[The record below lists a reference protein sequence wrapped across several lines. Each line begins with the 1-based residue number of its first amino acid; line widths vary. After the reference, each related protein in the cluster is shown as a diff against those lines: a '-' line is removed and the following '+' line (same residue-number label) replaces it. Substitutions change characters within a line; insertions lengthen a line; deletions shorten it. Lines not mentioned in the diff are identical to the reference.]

1 MRKDCDRQVKSNI
14 KTHTESPLV
23 INLFGGFTMEH
34 AGKTLTDDINR
45 SQKLWSVLAYL
56 VIHRDRDIPQSEFI
70 EQFWQEDNSSNPA
83 SALKTLLYR
92 IRAMIEPLFGEE
104 IQPVIS
110 RRGAYSWNRDIP
122 CVVDLDRFEDLYRQ
136 ASEPGLDNKTRLEL
150 YRETA
155 ALYKGML
162 LPKLSDQIW
171 LMPIVTRCHE
181 KYVKTVHV
189 LSDLLEQES
198 LFDELASVCLHASE
212 LDPMDESLHI
222 LAIRALLYQGRNTA
236 ALSHYET
243 ATELL
248 YRNLGV
254 RPSEQLRDLYA
265 KIMSVEKGMETDLEV
280 IQADLREVADRP
292 GAFVCEYGF
301 FQEAYR
307 LEARRCNRSG
317 TCVHVA
323 LLTVSLPD
331 GGMPAL
337 KQLNITMDQLLVAL
351 QTHLRSGDVV
361 SRYSAVQYVVMLP
374 AANFEDSQK
383 VMERIVAAFYR
394 QHRHNF
400 LKITYKIRELE

>member
-1 MRKDCDRQVKSNI
+1 MKNNVNAQM
-14 KTHTESPLV
+14 ESPLV
-23 INLFGGFTMEH
+23 INLFGAFSMEH

-110 RRGAYSWNRDIP
+110 RRGAYSWNREIP
-122 CVVDLDRFEDLYRQ
+122 CVVDMDRFEELCRL
-136 ASEPGLDNKTRLEL
+136 ASEPGVDAKSRLEL
-150 YRETA
+150 YREVA
-155 ALYKGML
+155 SLYKGML

-181 KYVKTVHV
+181 KYVKAVRE
-189 LSDLLEQES
+189 LSALLVEQGS
-198 LFDELASVCLHASE
+198 FDELAEICLRASE

-222 LAIRALLYQGRNTA
+222 LAIRALLYQGRNA
-236 ALSHYET
+236 SALAHYET

-254 RPSEQLRDLYA
+254 RPSDELRALYTE
-265 KIMSVEKGMETDLEV
+265 IMAVEKGMETDLEV
-280 IQADLREVADRP
+280 IQADLREAAGRP

-307 LEARRCNRSG
+307 LEARRCNRNG

-337 KQLNITMDQLLVAL
+337 KQLNMTMDQLLVAL
-351 QTHLRSGDVV
+351 QTQLRSGDVI

-383 VMERIVAAFYR
+383 VMERIVTAFYR

>member
-1 MRKDCDRQVKSNI
+1 MRKDGDFQMKNI
-14 KTHTESPLV
+14 KNNLAPSPLS
-23 INLFGGFTMEH
+23 INLFGGFSMEH
-34 AGKTLTDDINR
+34 EGKTLTDDINR

-122 CVVDLDRFEDLYRQ
+122 CKVDVDCFEELCRK
-136 ASEPGLDNKTRLEL
+136 ASESSVGNEERLDLL
-150 YRETA
+150 REA
-155 ALYKGML
+155 VGLYKGML

-181 KYVKTVHV
+181 KYVKAVRD
-189 LSDLLEQES
+189 LSDLLVEQS

-222 LAIRALLYQGRNTA
+222 LAIRALLYQGRNSA
-236 ALSHYET
+236 ALAHYES

-248 YRNLGV
+248 YRSLGV
-254 RPSEQLRDLYA
+254 RPSEELRNLYA
-265 KIMSVEKGMETDLEV
+265 EIMTVEKGMETDLEV
-280 IQADLREVADRP
+280 IQADLREAADRP

-307 LEARRCNRSG
+307 LEARRCNRNG

-331 GGMPAL
+331 GSMPAL

-351 QTHLRSGDVV
+351 QTQLRSGDVV

>member
-1 MRKDCDRQVKSNI
+1 MKNNDAMAN
-14 KTHTESPLV
+14 SPLS
-23 INLFGGFTMEH
+23 INLFGSFSMEH

-104 IQPVIS
+104 VQPVIS
-110 RRGAYSWNRDIP
+110 RRGAYSWNRDL
-122 CVVDLDRFEDLYRQ
+122 CCKVDMDCFEDLCHK
-136 ASEPGLDNKTRLEL
+136 ASDPEVDEKVRLEL
-150 YRETA
+150 LREATS
-155 ALYKGML
+155 LYKGML

-171 LMPIVTRCHE
+171 LMPIATRCHE
-181 KYVKTVHV
+181 KYVKAVRD
-189 LSDLLEQES
+189 LSAILVEHSQ
-198 LFDELASVCLHASE
+198 FDELAEVCLHASE

-222 LAIRALLYQGRNTA
+222 LAIRALLYQGRNSA
-236 ALSHYET
+236 ALAHYES

-248 YRNLGV
+248 YRSLGV
-254 RPSEQLRDLYA
+254 RPSEELRSLYTE
-265 KIMSVEKGMETDLEV
+265 IMAVEKGMETDLEV
-280 IQADLREVADRP
+280 IQADLREAADRP

-307 LEARRCNRSG
+307 LEARRCNRNG

-331 GGMPAL
+331 GTMPAL
-337 KQLNITMDQLLVAL
+337 KQLNMTMDQLLVAL
-351 QTHLRSGDVV
+351 QTQLRSGDVI

-374 AANFEDSQK
+374 AANFEDSHK
-383 VMERIVAAFYR
+383 VMERIVSAFYR